1 MGDYSLFEKVT
12 QMDWLYVIGALLLLA
27 LLVIALNKA
36 IEGIAYI
43 LKKWFGLNVTTKQQR
58 DHELLLSTCQSVEQL
73 SEKHKVDMEESN
85 KSDAEIKDELQK
97 FIGTMQESLTDIHNS
112 QKETNASITAL
123 SEQFTS
129 MEENT
134 NRRFAEE
141 DAKKNK
147 QKRAELKDKI
157 SQSYRYYHEKQKIND
172 IEFET
177 LNDLIKAY
185 ESCGGDNSFVHSVVQ
200 KEMYTWEQVQRK

>member
-1 MGDYSLFEKVT
+1 MGDYSLFEKVI

-27 LLVIALNKA
+27 LLVIALNKV

-43 LKKWFGLNVTTKQQR
+43 LKKWFGLNVSTKQQR
-58 DHELLLSTCQSVEQL
+58 DHALLLSTCQSVEKL
-73 SEKHKVDMEESN
+73 SEKHRMDMEESN
-85 KSDAEIKDELQK
+85 KSDAEIKDKLQK

-157 SQSYRYYHEKQKIND
+157 SQSYRYYHERQEIND